1 MCRILQK
8 FFLFGLAIV
17 AAVNA
22 DVSQL
27 FNNGYN
33 YPQPAPTFQDQQ
45 SLPIEAPA
53 TPPAP
58 VPTQAPVKVR
68 KRKIVIFVATPKHI
82 LSKKVKSF
90 S

>member
-58 VPTQAPVKVR
+58 VPTQAPVKVH
-68 KRKIVIFVATPKHI
+68 KRNFFYLCCYAEAYFVQ
-82 LSKKVKSF
+82 KSQKL
-90 S
+90 